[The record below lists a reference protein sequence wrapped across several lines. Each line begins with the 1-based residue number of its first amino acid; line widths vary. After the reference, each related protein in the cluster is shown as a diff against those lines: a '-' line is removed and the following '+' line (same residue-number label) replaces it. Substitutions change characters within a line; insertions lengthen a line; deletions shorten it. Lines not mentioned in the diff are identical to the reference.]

1 MVYDVDGQK
10 HELSTS
16 VGYTMIIISWVTFIL
31 SWLVNL
37 LDYKFIHPTMPDTD
51 LGRFPSKLV
60 IDILSEKIDIMARWE
75 EKSLII
81 QSKSEESAPG
91 LDKVEDVVIHMDNI

>member
-51 LGRFPSKLV
+51 LSRFTSKLV

-91 LDKVEDVVIHMDNI
+91 LDKVEDVVVQMDNI